1 MWSWRGNSKVPQ
13 NVNKSKSVIPKR
25 KIIHL
30 FCYEHIWFFL
40 YSFLPFNVLTILNKQ
55 VNCLLWVCWTWRG
68 MGYIG
73 KKSIYLEQNFPNVAW
88 IQSSKNHGPLGKEV
102 GGGYNGSLVF
112 TKKYIEKNHLIF
124 FSQKPINYKTLNL
137 FGSIFRLGQFNF
149 VQIMIS
155 RGRGGP
161 QWGSSFYRG
170 IYIETNGGLILTK
183 KYREKNL

>member
-1 MWSWRGNSKVPQ
+1 MWSWRGNLKVPQ

-55 VNCLLWVCWTWRG
+55 ANCLLWVCWTWRG

-73 KKSIYLEQNFPNVAW
+73 KKSIYLEQNFPNVVW

-102 GGGYNGSLVF
+102 GGG
-112 TKKYIEKNHLIF
+112 
-124 FSQKPINYKTLNL
+124 
-137 FGSIFRLGQFNF
+137 
-149 VQIMIS
+149 VQ
-155 RGRGGP
+155 
-161 QWGSSFYRG
+161 WESSFYKE
-170 IYIETNGGLILTK
+170 I
-183 KYREKNL
+183 YREKPFNFFFSEADQLQNLKLVWKHFQIRSIQFCSNYDLQR